1 MQAKSPVPSAKPPAA
16 NSNPP
21 DYCKEPL
28 VIESVF
34 STMKFEN
41 DGTYS
46 YEVTQKTHIQSQAG
60 VQALGVLQFSYAA
73 ATSSFDLGYV
83 RVVKPDGRTV
93 ETPSENALDMPAE
106 ITRQAPF
113 YSDLHQEQIAVK
125 GLEIGDRLETRY
137 RVTIKKPL
145 DPGQFWEFYDFSKN
159 AITLDEELEISFP
172 QGKSVTVKSPTV
184 QPVTNVADGRRV
196 YRWKSSNLS
205 IKKATKDDASP
216 DSDESSTHDIQ
227 ITTFG
232 SWPEIGQWIQ
242 SLVTPRAAV
251 SPEIQAKADELTR
264 GAKTDAE
271 KIQILYNFVSTKYRY
286 IGVALGIGRYQPH
299 AAEDVLSNGYG
310 DCKDKHTLFAALLAA
325 EKITAFPALISSKSK
340 IDANIPSPAQFDH
353 VITA

>member
-21 DYCKEPL
+21 DYSKEPL

-46 YEVTQKTHIQSQAG
+46 YEVAQKTHIQSQAG

-159 AITLDEELEISFP
+159 AIT
-172 QGKSVTVKSPTV
+172 
-184 QPVTNVADGRRV
+184 
-196 YRWKSSNLS
+196 
-205 IKKATKDDASP
+205 
-216 DSDESSTHDIQ
+216 
-227 ITTFG
+227 
-232 SWPEIGQWIQ
+232 
-242 SLVTPRAAV
+242 
-251 SPEIQAKADELTR
+251 
-264 GAKTDAE
+264 
-271 KIQILYNFVSTKYRY
+271 
-286 IGVALGIGRYQPH
+286 
-299 AAEDVLSNGYG
+299 
-310 DCKDKHTLFAALLAA
+310 
-325 EKITAFPALISSKSK
+325 
-340 IDANIPSPAQFDH
+340 
-353 VITA
+353 